1 MDTRR
6 NRTLLKITAV
16 IGLSVVTVV
25 LAWQDGNQVL
35 VQLGIASV
43 AGLAGYE
50 AYRNGSGS
58 DG

>member
-1 MDTRR
+1 MDIPD
-6 NRTLLKITAV
+6 NRTVLRITAV
-16 IGLSVVTVV
+16 IGLSAVTIV
-25 LAWQDGNQVL
+25 LALQDGNQVL